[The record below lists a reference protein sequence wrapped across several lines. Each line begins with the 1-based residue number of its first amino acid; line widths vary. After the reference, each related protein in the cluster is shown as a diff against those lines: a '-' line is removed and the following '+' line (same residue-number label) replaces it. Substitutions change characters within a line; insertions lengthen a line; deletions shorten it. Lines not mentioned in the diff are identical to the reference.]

1 MASCILFNM
10 RRSIR
15 SFSIPPRQPQGNR
28 VRSNSHPP
36 RQKLCPYAL
45 PKRRV
50 DGQLFCKGQI
60 QRPLYTLLSSH
71 WPSLKTQTLWNLSSE
86 PSAHE
91 SELFNF
97 KRPKNTCAPCTG
109 HLSLR
114 NAAKVSFVL
123 LNHNFTFLLPFLYF
137 PRKNEQNKDVLNWPS
152 AWVCSWYVFSILVS
166 LSLNVLI
173 RREKQFLLKKKKK
186 KKKGCSKISKPGI

>member
-1 MASCILFNM
+1 MLVYWKWKINNWVKMASCILFNM

-15 SFSIPPRQPQGNR
+15 SFSIPPGQPQGNR

-36 RQKLCPYAL
+36 RQNLCPYAL

-97 KRPKNTCAPCTG
+97 KRSKNTCAPCTG
-109 HLSLR
+109 
-114 NAAKVSFVL
+114 L
-123 LNHNFTFLLPFLYF
+123 LQFFLLCLQV
-137 PRKNEQNKDVLNWPS
+137 K
-152 AWVCSWYVFSILVS
+152 
-166 LSLNVLI
+166 
-173 RREKQFLLKKKKK
+173 EKVNIFRSEMLLKSVSS
-186 KKKGCSKISKPGI
+186 C

>member
-1 MASCILFNM
+1 MLVYWKWKINNWVKMASCILFDM

-15 SFSIPPRQPQGNR
+15 SFSIPPGQPQGNR

-36 RQKLCPYAL
+36 RQNLCPYAL
-45 PKRRV
+45 PKCRV

-91 SELFNF
+91 SELFNLNALKTRALHVLVF
-97 KRPKNTCAPCTG
+97 CNFFYSAFRVKEKVNIFRSQCCLIQFRPVKPQFYI
-109 HLSLR
+109 S
-114 NAAKVSFVL
+114 
-123 LNHNFTFLLPFLYF
+123 FTFF
-137 PRKNEQNKDVLNWPS
+137 
-152 AWVCSWYVFSILVS
+152 ILS
-166 LSLNVLI
+166 T
-173 RREKQFLLKKKKK
+173 EKWAK
-186 KKKGCSKISKPGI
+186 

>member
-15 SFSIPPRQPQGNR
+15 SFSISPGQPQGNR

-36 RQKLCPYAL
+36 RQNLCPYAL
-45 PKRRV
+45 PKCRF

-86 PSAHE
+86 PSA
-91 SELFNF
+91 LFKF
-97 KRPKNTCAPCTG
+97 KRSKNTCAPCTG
-109 HLSLR
+109 LLQFFLLCLQVKEKVNIFRSQCCLSQFR
-114 NAAKVSFVL
+114 PVKPQFYIS
-123 LNHNFTFLLPFLYF
+123 FTFFILSTEKWAKWRRSQLTLGLGMFL
-137 PRKNEQNKDVLNWPS
+137 
-152 AWVCSWYVFSILVS
+152 VCF
-166 LSLNVLI
+166 
-173 RREKQFLLKKKKK
+173 
-186 KKKGCSKISKPGI
+186 